1 MKILFTITSIFIS
14 SYLFSQEY
22 GILIKDFNYSSS
34 TSGGDCG
41 TNEMSLK
48 VILDNGNVRDII
60 PLTGEGHYPIRSK
73 TFSYNSKIRKIVFHA
88 TKHSKG
94 FAGKF
99 CLPWPLNNVCFF
111 EEACNGGY
119 TYMDKTLYPSLCQ
132 ITDTTDHTEG
142 KRNWQAAHIDLSF
155 SYETYPIIKFD
166 SFQENTIGY
175 DTQCS
180 IKLEKSSTHFPEDTY
195 RYEYAI
201 MENIPSERDW
211 TEKNLPNTFKNTAF
225 PSIKLSDFLPKTVI
239 GNYIWFRAKSACGGT
254 YRSNPIRFKI
264 LASTPDVIS
273 QGTISTKC
281 PGGSIDY
288 PLQFNRGLKSG
299 EKLEVTIKYP
309 DGRTKSIPNK
319 DEKEFKLDANN
330 VYIFKGLRK
339 GIHSITISGEG
350 DVYSSYAFRDHPFV
364 LNVQDPPE
372 LRFSVWGKRSPMC
385 YKGNDGYIEIAA
397 EGGTGNIE
405 AQINGSAWKSL
416 DRNPYYIFDKLSAG
430 TYTIKMRDANGCM
443 GKNTIDRKE
452 ELTITLTDPPQPQA
466 VLDTR
471 KTQQPTYHSAK
482 NGKIVV
488 ELAGG
493 TPLNRIILWKY
504 KTIWKNAQNQIIKNT
519 YSTLENG
526 RDYAVLENISAG
538 TYHLL
543 VTDKHN
549 CTITNTTI
557 SLGQPDPL
565 KAEIQLVQ
573 PISCNSTNQF
583 GNETGSNAGSIR
595 NEAQNGSLRVVGK
608 GGRRFEGNENGG
620 EPYKYTWKKKDRNG
634 VWRVYT
640 DVNTSTIENL
650 SEGEYAVNIEDANG
664 IVIGR
669 YENNM
674 LKEKQDVTYYLHE
687 PEQLTLTIDRQN
699 ATCKGNDG
707 KITAHPAGG
716 TPPYFYDWSNGVK
729 GSDVQTIEN
738 LQALPYFVKIT
749 DNKGCQ
755 VQGSINIEQPNKA
768 SITETITPL
777 ICHNGNNASIEATI
791 TGGTPPYTYLWNT
804 GATTPNIS
812 GLTHGTYELTVTDA
826 QGCNYQ
832 KSFNVTNPEA
842 FTINLGGNRTLCKGQ
857 RLSLNIKI
865 DDNAAQY
872 RWYHN
877 NTLISNTPELLITE
891 GGSYR
896 VEVTTSKGCTATD
909 EITVTMADM
918 DIASEFFL
926 STQAYVGEEVVL
938 VNVSKPKG
946 ETTQWLV
953 PEGVEIKAQNDDYIT
968 VVFPKVGEY
977 NLGIRQTQKDCFA
990 NFYKKIIVE
999 EGDGQSR
1006 EHNPNQSFVRE
1017 FVITPNPNDGNFT
1030 VRVKLEKES
1039 TVKLRLYNMAG
1050 QLIKQQ
1056 SSQKSKE
1063 HTINFQEKLAGGTY
1077 IIVVET
1083 TYQRMSKKLIIN

>member
-1 MKILFTITSIFIS
+1 MKKYQNLILIMSLLFIIH
-14 SYLFSQEY
+14 LNAQEY
-22 GILIKDFNYSSS
+22 VLKINYFKFDVEREYILC
-34 TSGGDCG
+34 GD
-41 TNEMSLK
+41 NNKMELK
-48 VILDNGNVRDII
+48 VILKNGEEH
-60 PLTGEGHYPIRSK
+60 LIR
-73 TFSYNSKIRKIVFHA
+73 
-88 TKHSKG
+88 
-94 FAGKF
+94 
-99 CLPWPLNNVCFF
+99 
-111 EEACNGGY
+111 ENGGY
-119 TYMDKTLYPSLCQ
+119 NFSEKNIEKKYSSPIGSIYFYSFTHQEAWADFFSCNGYSTGIKHSEP
-132 ITDTTDHTEG
+132 I
-142 KRNWQAAHIDLSF
+142 RNICKNDIIRRES
-155 SYETYPIIKFD
+155 SKGTIKNTVVINYETYPIIKFD

-211 TEKNLPNTFKNTAF
+211 TEKNLPNTFKSTAF

-364 LNVQDPPE
+364 LNVQDPDQLNFIDWARIDP
-372 LRFSVWGKRSPMC
+372 SC
-385 YKGNDGYIEIAA
+385 YKGNDGYIIIGAS
-397 EGGTGNIE
+397 GGTGNK
-405 AQINGSAWKSL
+405 QIKVNNDSWVPFNEDDHHSLKNLTAGEYKIRVKDVNECNG
-416 DRNPYYIFDKLSAG
+416 KLYSE
-430 TYTIKMRDANGCM
+430 DS
-443 GKNTIDRKE
+443 E
-452 ELTITLTDPPQPQA
+452 VLTITLSNPPQPQA

-504 KTIWKNAQNQIIKNT
+504 KTIWKNAQNQIIKNA

-583 GNETGSNAGSIR
+583 GNETDSNVDNIR
-595 NEAQNGSLRVVGK
+595 DEAQDGILYVK
-608 GGRRFEGNENGG
+608 ATGGVPFKIGL
-620 EPYKYTWKKKDRNG
+620 PYKYTWKKKDHND

-640 DVNTSTIENL
+640 DVNTSTIKKL

-674 LKEKQDVTYYLHE
+674 LKEKQDVTYYLRQ
-687 PEQLTLTIDRQN
+687 PERLTLTIDKQD

-707 KITAHPAGG
+707 KAIARPSGG
-716 TPPYFYDWSNGVK
+716 TPPYFYDWSNGAK
-729 GSDVQTIEN
+729 GSNLQTIEN
-738 LQALPYFVKIT
+738 LQATAYLVIVT
-749 DNKGCQ
+749 DAKRCQ
-755 VQGSINIEQPNKA
+755 VQGSINIAQPNKA

-777 ICHNGNNASIEATI
+777 ICHNGSNATIETTI
-791 TGGTPPYTYLWNT
+791 TGGTPPYTYHWNT

>member
-22 GILIKDFNYSSS
+22 GILIKNFNYSSS

-99 CLPWPLNNVCFF
+99 CLPWPLNDVCFF
-111 EEACNGGY
+111 KEACNGGY
-119 TYMDKTLYPSLCQ
+119 TYMDKTLYPFLCQ
-132 ITDTTDHTEG
+132 ITDITNHTED

-195 RYEYAI
+195 RYEYAV

-281 PGGSIDY
+281 TGDSIDY
-288 PLQFNRGLKSG
+288 SLQFNRGLKSG

-364 LNVQDPPE
+364 LNVQEPDQLNFIDWARIDP
-372 LRFSVWGKRSPMC
+372 SC
-385 YKGNDGYIEIAA
+385 YKGNDGYIIIGAS
-397 EGGTGNIE
+397 GGTGNK
-405 AQINGSAWKSL
+405 QIKVNNDSWVPFNEDDHHSLKNLTAGEYKIRVKDVNECNG
-416 DRNPYYIFDKLSAG
+416 KLYSE
-430 TYTIKMRDANGCM
+430 DS
-443 GKNTIDRKE
+443 E
-452 ELTITLTDPPQPQA
+452 VLTITLSNPPQPQA
-466 VLDTR
+466 VLDTQ
-471 KTQQPTYHSAK
+471 KTQQPTYHGAK

-504 KTIWKNAQNQIIKNT
+504 KTIWKNAQNQIIKNA

-583 GNETGSNAGSIR
+583 GNETDSNVDNIR
-595 NEAQNGSLRVVGK
+595 DEAQDGILYVK
-608 GGRRFEGNENGG
+608 ATGGVPFKTGL
-620 EPYKYTWKKKDRNG
+620 PYKYTWKKKDRNG

-669 YENNM
+669 YENNI

-804 GATTPNIS
+804 GATTAHIS

-832 KSFNVTNPEA
+832 KSFNITNPEA

-857 RLSLNIKI
+857 TLSLNIKI

-872 RWYHN
+872 RWYHH

>member
-22 GILIKDFNYSSS
+22 GILIKNFNYSSS

-73 TFSYNSKIRKIVFHA
+73 TFSYNSKIREIVFHA

-99 CLPWPLNNVCFF
+99 CLPWPFNDVCFF
-111 EEACNGGY
+111 KEACNGGY
-119 TYMDKTLYPSLCQ
+119 TYMDKTLYPFLCQ
-132 ITDTTDHTEG
+132 ITDITDHTED

-195 RYEYAI
+195 RYEYAV

-504 KTIWKNAQNQIIKNT
+504 KTIWKNAQNQIIKNA

-583 GNETGSNAGSIR
+583 GNETDSNVDNIR
-595 NEAQNGSLRVVGK
+595 DEVQDGILYVKAI
-608 GGRRFEGNENGG
+608 GGVPFKIGL
-620 EPYKYTWKKKDRNG
+620 PYKYTWKKTDRNG

-669 YENNM
+669 YENNT
-674 LKEKQDVTYYLHE
+674 LKERQDVTYYLHE

-804 GATTPNIS
+804 GATTAHIS

-832 KSFNVTNPEA
+832 KSFNITNPEA
-842 FTINLGGNRTLCKGQ
+842 FTINLGGNRTLCKEHT
-857 RLSLNIKI
+857 LSLNIKI

-872 RWYHN
+872 RWYHH

>member
-1 MKILFTITSIFIS
+1 MKKYQNLILIMSLLFIIH
-14 SYLFSQEY
+14 LNAQEY
-22 GILIKDFNYSSS
+22 VLKINYFKFDVEREYILC
-34 TSGGDCG
+34 GD
-41 TNEMSLK
+41 NNKMELK
-48 VILDNGNVRDII
+48 VILKNGEEH
-60 PLTGEGHYPIRSK
+60 LIR
-73 TFSYNSKIRKIVFHA
+73 
-88 TKHSKG
+88 
-94 FAGKF
+94 
-99 CLPWPLNNVCFF
+99 
-111 EEACNGGY
+111 ENGGY
-119 TYMDKTLYPSLCQ
+119 NFSEKNIEKKYSSPIGSIYFYSFTHQEAWADFFSCNGYSTGIKHSEP
-132 ITDTTDHTEG
+132 I
-142 KRNWQAAHIDLSF
+142 RNICKNDIIRRES
-155 SYETYPIIKFD
+155 SKGTIKNTVVINYETYPIIKFD

-211 TEKNLPNTFKNTAF
+211 TEKNLPNTFKSTAF

-364 LNVQDPPE
+364 LNVQDPDQLNFIDWARIDP
-372 LRFSVWGKRSPMC
+372 SC
-385 YKGNDGYIEIAA
+385 YKGNDGYIIIGAS
-397 EGGTGNIE
+397 GGTGNK
-405 AQINGSAWKSL
+405 QIKVNNDSWVPFNEDDHHSLKNLTAGEYKIRVKDVNECNG
-416 DRNPYYIFDKLSAG
+416 KLYSE
-430 TYTIKMRDANGCM
+430 DS
-443 GKNTIDRKE
+443 E
-452 ELTITLTDPPQPQA
+452 VLTITLSNPPQPQA

-504 KTIWKNAQNQIIKNT
+504 KTIWKNAQNQIIKNA

-565 KAEIQLVQ
+565 TAEIQLVQ

-583 GNETGSNAGSIR
+583 GNETDSNVDNIR
-595 NEAQNGSLRVVGK
+595 DEAQDGILYVK
-608 GGRRFEGNENGG
+608 ATGGVPFKIGL
-620 EPYKYTWKKKDRNG
+620 PYKYTWKKKDHND

-640 DVNTSTIENL
+640 DVNTSTIKKL

-804 GATTPNIS
+804 GATTAHIS

-832 KSFNVTNPEA
+832 KSFNITNPEA
-842 FTINLGGNRTLCKGQ
+842 FTINLGGNRTLCKEQ
-857 RLSLNIKI
+857 TLSLNIKI

-872 RWYHN
+872 RWYHH

>member
-22 GILIKDFNYSSS
+22 GILIKNFNYSSS

-73 TFSYNSKIRKIVFHA
+73 TFSYNSKIREIVFHA

-99 CLPWPLNNVCFF
+99 CLPWPFNDVCFF
-111 EEACNGGY
+111 KEACNGGY
-119 TYMDKTLYPSLCQ
+119 TYMDKTLYPFLCQ
-132 ITDTTDHTEG
+132 ITDITDHTED

-195 RYEYAI
+195 RYEYAV

-504 KTIWKNAQNQIIKNT
+504 KTIWKNAQNQIIKNA

-583 GNETGSNAGSIR
+583 GNETDSNVDNIR
-595 NEAQNGSLRVVGK
+595 DEVQDGILYVKAI
-608 GGRRFEGNENGG
+608 GGVPFKIGL
-620 EPYKYTWKKKDRNG
+620 PYKYTWKKKDRNG

-669 YENNM
+669 YENNT
-674 LKEKQDVTYYLHE
+674 LKERQDVTYYLHE

-729 GSDVQTIEN
+729 GSDVQTLEN

-749 DNKGCQ
+749 DNKGCH

-804 GATTPNIS
+804 GATTAHIS

-832 KSFNVTNPEA
+832 KSFNITNPEA
-842 FTINLGGNRTLCKGQ
+842 FTINLGGNRTLCKEQ
-857 RLSLNIKI
+857 TLSLNIKI

-872 RWYHN
+872 RWYHH

>member
-1 MKILFTITSIFIS
+1 MKKYQNLILIMSLLFIIH
-14 SYLFSQEY
+14 LNAQEY
-22 GILIKDFNYSSS
+22 VLKINYFKFDVKKERILC
-34 TSGGDCG
+34 GD
-41 TNEMSLK
+41 NNKMELK
-48 VILDNGNVRDII
+48 VILKNGEEY
-60 PLTGEGHYPIRSK
+60 LIR
-73 TFSYNSKIRKIVFHA
+73 
-88 TKHSKG
+88 
-94 FAGKF
+94 
-99 CLPWPLNNVCFF
+99 
-111 EEACNGGY
+111 ENGGY
-119 TYMDKTLYPSLCQ
+119 
-132 ITDTTDHTEG
+132 
-142 KRNWQAAHIDLSF
+142 SF
-155 SYETYPIIKFD
+155 SEKNIEKKYSSPIGSIYFYSFTHQEARADFFSCNGYSTGIKHSEPIRNICKNNIIRRESSEGTIKNTVVINYETYPIIKFD

-364 LNVQDPPE
+364 LNVQDPDQLNFIDWARIDP
-372 LRFSVWGKRSPMC
+372 SC
-385 YKGNDGYIEIAA
+385 YKGNDGYIIIGAS
-397 EGGTGNIE
+397 GGTGNK
-405 AQINGSAWKSL
+405 QIKVNNDSWVPFNEDDHHSLKNLTAGEYKIRVKDVNECNG
-416 DRNPYYIFDKLSAG
+416 KLYSE
-430 TYTIKMRDANGCM
+430 DS
-443 GKNTIDRKE
+443 E
-452 ELTITLTDPPQPQA
+452 VLTITLSNPPQPQA

-504 KTIWKNAQNQIIKNT
+504 KTIWKNAQNQIIKNA

-583 GNETGSNAGSIR
+583 GNETDSNVDNIR
-595 NEAQNGSLRVVGK
+595 DEAQDGILYVK
-608 GGRRFEGNENGG
+608 ATGGVPFKIGL
-620 EPYKYTWKKKDRNG
+620 PYKYTWKKKDHND

-640 DVNTSTIENL
+640 DVNTSTIKKL

-674 LKEKQDVTYYLHE
+674 LKEKQDVTYYLRQ
-687 PEQLTLTIDRQN
+687 PERLTLTIDKQD

-707 KITAHPAGG
+707 KAIARPSGG
-716 TPPYFYDWSNGVK
+716 TPPYFYDWSNGAK
-729 GSDVQTIEN
+729 GSNLQTIEN
-738 LQALPYFVKIT
+738 LQATAYLVIVT
-749 DNKGCQ
+749 DAKRCQ
-755 VQGSINIEQPNKA
+755 VQGSINIAQPNKA

-777 ICHNGNNASIEATI
+777 ICHNGSNATIETTI
-791 TGGTPPYTYLWNT
+791 TGGTPPYTYHWNT

-896 VEVTTSKGCTATD
+896 VEVTTSKACTATD

>member
-1 MKILFTITSIFIS
+1 M
-14 SYLFSQEY
+14 
-22 GILIKDFNYSSS
+22 
-34 TSGGDCG
+34 
-41 TNEMSLK
+41 
-48 VILDNGNVRDII
+48 
-60 PLTGEGHYPIRSK
+60 
-73 TFSYNSKIRKIVFHA
+73 
-88 TKHSKG
+88 
-94 FAGKF
+94 
-99 CLPWPLNNVCFF
+99 
-111 EEACNGGY
+111 
-119 TYMDKTLYPSLCQ
+119 
-132 ITDTTDHTEG
+132 
-142 KRNWQAAHIDLSF
+142 
-155 SYETYPIIKFD
+155 
-166 SFQENTIGY
+166 
-175 DTQCS
+175 
-180 IKLEKSSTHFPEDTY
+180 
-195 RYEYAI
+195 
-201 MENIPSERDW
+201 
-211 TEKNLPNTFKNTAF
+211 
-225 PSIKLSDFLPKTVI
+225 
-239 GNYIWFRAKSACGGT
+239 
-254 YRSNPIRFKI
+254 
-264 LASTPDVIS
+264 
-273 QGTISTKC
+273 
-281 PGGSIDY
+281 
-288 PLQFNRGLKSG
+288 
-299 EKLEVTIKYP
+299 
-309 DGRTKSIPNK
+309 
-319 DEKEFKLDANN
+319 
-330 VYIFKGLRK
+330 
-339 GIHSITISGEG
+339 
-350 DVYSSYAFRDHPFV
+350 
-364 LNVQDPPE
+364 
-372 LRFSVWGKRSPMC
+372 
-385 YKGNDGYIEIAA
+385 
-397 EGGTGNIE
+397 
-405 AQINGSAWKSL
+405 
-416 DRNPYYIFDKLSAG
+416 
-430 TYTIKMRDANGCM
+430 
-443 GKNTIDRKE
+443 
-452 ELTITLTDPPQPQA
+452 
-466 VLDTR
+466 
-471 KTQQPTYHSAK
+471 
-482 NGKIVV
+482 
-488 ELAGG
+488 
-493 TPLNRIILWKY
+493 
-504 KTIWKNAQNQIIKNT
+504 
-519 YSTLENG
+519 
-526 RDYAVLENISAG
+526 
-538 TYHLL
+538 
-543 VTDKHN
+543 
-549 CTITNTTI
+549 
-557 SLGQPDPL
+557 
-565 KAEIQLVQ
+565 
-573 PISCNSTNQF
+573 
-583 GNETGSNAGSIR
+583 
-595 NEAQNGSLRVVGK
+595 
-608 GGRRFEGNENGG
+608 
-620 EPYKYTWKKKDRNG
+620 
-634 VWRVYT
+634 
-640 DVNTSTIENL
+640 
-650 SEGEYAVNIEDANG
+650 
-664 IVIGR
+664 IGR

-804 GATTPNIS
+804 GATTAHIS

-832 KSFNVTNPEA
+832 KSFNITNPEA

-857 RLSLNIKI
+857 TLSLNIKI

-872 RWYHN
+872 RWYHH

>member
-1 MKILFTITSIFIS
+1 MKKYQNLILIMSLLFIIH
-14 SYLFSQEY
+14 LNAQEY
-22 GILIKDFNYSSS
+22 VLKINYFKFDVKKERILC
-34 TSGGDCG
+34 GD
-41 TNEMSLK
+41 NNKMELK
-48 VILDNGNVRDII
+48 VILKNGEEH
-60 PLTGEGHYPIRSK
+60 LIR
-73 TFSYNSKIRKIVFHA
+73 
-88 TKHSKG
+88 
-94 FAGKF
+94 
-99 CLPWPLNNVCFF
+99 
-111 EEACNGGY
+111 ENGGY
-119 TYMDKTLYPSLCQ
+119 
-132 ITDTTDHTEG
+132 
-142 KRNWQAAHIDLSF
+142 SF
-155 SYETYPIIKFD
+155 SEKNIEKKYSSPIGSIYFYSFTHQEARADFFSCNGYSTGIKHSEPIRNICKNNIIRRESSEGTIKNTVVINYETYPIIKFD

-239 GNYIWFRAKSACGGT
+239 KNYIWFRAKSACGGT

-281 PGGSIDY
+281 TGDSIDY
-288 PLQFNRGLKSG
+288 SLQFNRGLKSG

-350 DVYSSYAFRDHPFV
+350 DVYSSYAFRNHPFV
-364 LNVQDPPE
+364 LNVQDPDQLNFIDWDRIDP
-372 LRFSVWGKRSPMC
+372 SC
-385 YKGNDGYIEIAA
+385 YKGNDGYIIIGAS
-397 EGGTGNIE
+397 GGTGNK
-405 AQINGSAWKSL
+405 QIKVNNDSWVPFNEDDHHSLKNLTAGEYKIRVKDVNECNG
-416 DRNPYYIFDKLSAG
+416 KLYSE
-430 TYTIKMRDANGCM
+430 DS
-443 GKNTIDRKE
+443 E
-452 ELTITLTDPPQPQA
+452 VLTITLSNPPQPQA

-471 KTQQPTYHSAK
+471 KTQQPTYHGAK

-504 KTIWKNAQNQIIKNT
+504 KTIWKNAQNQIIKNA

-565 KAEIQLVQ
+565 KAEIQLIQ

-583 GNETGSNAGSIR
+583 GNETDSNVDNIR
-595 NEAQNGSLRVVGK
+595 DEAQDGILYVK
-608 GGRRFEGNENGG
+608 ATGGVPFKIGL
-620 EPYKYTWKKKDRNG
+620 PYKYTWKKKDHND

-640 DVNTSTIENL
+640 DVNTSTIKKL

-674 LKEKQDVTYYLHE
+674 LKEKQDVTYYLRQ
-687 PEQLTLTIDRQN
+687 PERLTLTIDKQD

-707 KITAHPAGG
+707 KAIARPSGG
-716 TPPYFYDWSNGVK
+716 TPPYFYDWSNGAK
-729 GSDVQTIEN
+729 GSNLQTIEN
-738 LQALPYFVKIT
+738 LQATAYLVIVT
-749 DNKGCQ
+749 DAKRCQ
-755 VQGSINIEQPNKA
+755 VQGSINIAQPNKA

-777 ICHNGNNASIEATI
+777 ICHNGSNATIETTI
-791 TGGTPPYTYLWNT
+791 TGGTPPYTYHWNT

>member
-1 MKILFTITSIFIS
+1 MKKYQNLILIMSLLFIIH
-14 SYLFSQEY
+14 LNAQEY
-22 GILIKDFNYSSS
+22 VLKINYFKFDVEREYILC
-34 TSGGDCG
+34 GD
-41 TNEMSLK
+41 NNKMELK
-48 VILDNGNVRDII
+48 VILKNGEEH
-60 PLTGEGHYPIRSK
+60 LIR
-73 TFSYNSKIRKIVFHA
+73 
-88 TKHSKG
+88 
-94 FAGKF
+94 
-99 CLPWPLNNVCFF
+99 
-111 EEACNGGY
+111 ENGGY
-119 TYMDKTLYPSLCQ
+119 NFSEKNIEKKYSSPIGSIYFYSFTHQEAWADFFSCNGYSTGIKHSEP
-132 ITDTTDHTEG
+132 I
-142 KRNWQAAHIDLSF
+142 RNICKNDIIRRES
-155 SYETYPIIKFD
+155 SKGTIKNTVVINYETYPIIKFD

-175 DTQCS
+175 DTKCS

-211 TEKNLPNTFKNTAF
+211 TEKNLPNTFKSTAF

-364 LNVQDPPE
+364 LNVQDPDQLNFIDWARIDP
-372 LRFSVWGKRSPMC
+372 SC
-385 YKGNDGYIEIAA
+385 YKGNDGYIIIGAS
-397 EGGTGNIE
+397 GGTGNK
-405 AQINGSAWKSL
+405 QIKVNNDSWVPFNEDDHHSLKNLTAGEYKIRVKDVNECNG
-416 DRNPYYIFDKLSAG
+416 KLYSE
-430 TYTIKMRDANGCM
+430 DS
-443 GKNTIDRKE
+443 E
-452 ELTITLTDPPQPQA
+452 VLTITLSNPPQPQA

-504 KTIWKNAQNQIIKNT
+504 KTIWKNAQNQIIKNA

-565 KAEIQLVQ
+565 TAEIQLVQ

-583 GNETGSNAGSIR
+583 GNETDSNVDNIR
-595 NEAQNGSLRVVGK
+595 DEVQDGILYVKAI
-608 GGRRFEGNENGG
+608 GGVPFKIGL
-620 EPYKYTWKKKDRNG
+620 PYKYTWKKKDRNG

-669 YENNM
+669 YENNT
-674 LKEKQDVTYYLHE
+674 LKERQDVTYYLHE

-804 GATTPNIS
+804 GATTAHIS

-832 KSFNVTNPEA
+832 KSFNITNPEA
-842 FTINLGGNRTLCKGQ
+842 FTINLGGNRTLCKEQ
-857 RLSLNIKI
+857 TLSLNIKI

-872 RWYHN
+872 RWYHH